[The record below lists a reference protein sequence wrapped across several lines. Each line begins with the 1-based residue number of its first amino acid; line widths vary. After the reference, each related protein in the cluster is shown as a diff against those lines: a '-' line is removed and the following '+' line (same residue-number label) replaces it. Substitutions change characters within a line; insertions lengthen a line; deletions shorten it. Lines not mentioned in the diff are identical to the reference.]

1 MSAAFGERYLVMDFL
16 GSYQDTSGL
25 AQFTHRMLLDI
36 AVTNTLP
43 RPSIPTAYSRVTVVL
58 LVAFGF
64 QLGVFLAEPAIRQ
77 LGASGVRAG
86 ALGFPWHHFTSSWA

>member
-1 MSAAFGERYLVMDFL
+1 MDFL

-77 LGASGVRAG
+77 LGASGVEQGR
-86 ALGFPWHHFTSSWA
+86 LGFLGIISPPRGHKKSPTGLLP